1 MKPQTVQIV
10 RQGKAR
16 QRCTGL
22 NLIHYKTDIFLAS
35 QAWGNLFL
43 WARVRKNVVSLKPI
57 HKKRSSEFFQT
68 TFSMDKQQT
77 DSAILLGLPAFY

>member
-35 QAWGNLFL
+35 QA
-43 WARVRKNVVSLKPI
+43 
-57 HKKRSSEFFQT
+57 
-68 TFSMDKQQT
+68 
-77 DSAILLGLPAFY
+77 